1 MKPKDAVLNNKM
13 VISNDTIRAGCL
25 ECILMTRVTPNPR
38 RVVRRQPAYDT
49 GLLQQL
55 EALHQTGL
63 ELLEER
69 DFARLTSR
77 IIERARKLVG
87 GDGAALFLARADG
100 SLEMVAAINP
110 PLSGVGTI
118 LPPGKGVTGWVIEHR
133 ESLLVNDYLA
143 WPHHSRL
150 LHNEPNRSF
159 MAVPLMVAGVVHG
172 ALSVSVEN
180 RTDAFTRDHLR
191 ILERFA
197 ALVTV
202 ALENGRLFE
211 ALERTQAEAEQRL
224 HSIEAFNRISL
235 ALTENREPT
244 QLIARVLEA
253 SCQLTRAEVASFW
266 QTNAEG
272 NALELAAIH
281 GEPMP
286 QEPAYLAFGEGAA
299 GQVALRGQPVLVNDY
314 QAWEHR
320 NPSFDGSRNR
330 AVIAVPLGRGQV
342 PLGVLTVINNTATN
356 SFNNDDLEV
365 LRRFAAPVTVSLE
378 AAHLYEA
385 ARRAESQARRRNDL
399 LEALHEISLEV
410 AGQLEPGRLLR
421 SILERAAALFDADAG
436 AIFLYDTPN
445 ETPDTAR
452 LVASLGTK
460 AGSTIKLGRGV
471 AGLVIQTGEAMLVSD
486 YQRFAG
492 RVRSG
497 RSTWRSV
504 MTVPLR
510 HSTNVLG
517 SLGVADTRQPG
528 RFTSDDLHALE
539 RLASLAAVALENA
552 RLYVAEHQKLRDERL
567 HARISAAIARLQSV
581 PELCAAVMRELF
593 EVLGYL
599 HVSIYLIQDGELHMQ
614 SQIGYETPYLIIPLE
629 SGVHGRVAR
638 TAQPVLIREAAKEP
652 EFMRAAPNLNSQVCV
667 PLVGRNGVFGTISV
681 ESDGRPPLDTHD
693 LEMILKVAAT
703 VSVALENAFLHQEAR
718 RRASELEWLKRE
730 AEYTARHDAL
740 TALPNRRAFEADIQ
754 AALKR
759 AQLLEQPFTL
769 GAIDLVGF
777 KAVNDRLGHE
787 MGDTALRRVAAEM
800 MASKVATY
808 RVGGDE
814 FALLI
819 HTDYVRALE
828 IVSQIAQQIERIE
841 FAPGVQVGLN
851 IGLAEYPTD
860 TTDLDRLQNL
870 ADTRMYLAK
879 RAGRAVLGRKEL
891 SEPPAPR
898 RRRSDQ

>member
-1 MKPKDAVLNNKM
+1 
-13 VISNDTIRAGCL
+13 
-25 ECILMTRVTPNPR
+25 
-38 RVVRRQPAYDT
+38 
-49 GLLQQL
+49 
-55 EALHQTGL
+55 
-63 ELLEER
+63 
-69 DFARLTSR
+69 
-77 IIERARKLVG
+77 
-87 GDGAALFLARADG
+87 
-100 SLEMVAAINP
+100 
-110 PLSGVGTI
+110 
-118 LPPGKGVTGWVIEHR
+118 
-133 ESLLVNDYLA
+133 
-143 WPHHSRL
+143 
-150 LHNEPNRSF
+150 
-159 MAVPLMVAGVVHG
+159 
-172 ALSVSVEN
+172 
-180 RTDAFTRDHLR
+180 
-191 ILERFA
+191 
-197 ALVTV
+197 
-202 ALENGRLFE
+202 
-211 ALERTQAEAEQRL
+211 LERTQAEAERRL

-235 ALTENREPT
+235 ALAENREPT

-299 GQVALRGQPVLVNDY
+299 GQAALRGQPVLVSDY
-314 QAWEHR
+314 QVWKHR

-356 SFNNDDLEV
+356 SFSNDDLEV

-378 AAHLYEA
+378 TAHLYEA

-410 AGQLEPGRLLR
+410 AGQLEPERLLR
-421 SILERAAALFDADAG
+421 SILERAAALFGADAG
-436 AIFLYDTPN
+436 AIFLKDNSEKADAEQANPGM
-445 ETPDTAR
+445 AR
-452 LVASLGTK
+452 IAASLGSL

-471 AGLVIQTGEAMLVSD
+471 AGLVIQTGEAMLVPD

-510 HSTNVLG
+510 HGTNVLG
-517 SLGVADTRQPG
+517 SLGVADTRQTE
-528 RFTSDDLHALE
+528 RFTPDDLHALE

-552 RLYVAEHQKLRDERL
+552 RLYAAEHHKLRDERL

-599 HVSIYLIQDGELHMQ
+599 HVSIYLVQDGELHMQ

-638 TAQPVLIREAAKEP
+638 TAQPALVREATEEP
-652 EFMRAAPNLNSQVCV
+652 EFMRAAPDLNSQVCV

-681 ESDGRPPLDTHD
+681 ESDGQPALNTHD
-693 LEMILKVAAT
+693 LEMLLKVAAT

-730 AEYTARHDAL
+730 AEYAARHDAL

-754 AALKR
+754 AAFKR

-819 HTDYVRALE
+819 HTDYARALE